1 MSEKQQQSLKT
12 VKRYMWWSMGAG
24 LVPLPILD
32 LVAVSGVQ
40 LKMIADIS
48 KIYDISFKNSRV
60 RAVIGSLVG
69 FVFPH
74 AMSYGLVGSLVKAIP
89 WGGALAVAPSMA
101 LFSGACTWALGNVFI
116 QHFESGGTFLN
127 FDPDAVKEYFRAQ
140 FEEGKKV
147 AAEMKAEEKPEA
159 EARTAVE
166 TKAEIEAK
174 TEAKAKAKV

>member
-24 LVPLPILD
+24 LVPFPILD

-40 LKMIADIS
+40 LKMLADLS
-48 KIYDISFKNSRV
+48 KAYDIPFQKSRV
-60 RAVIGSLVG
+60 RAAIGSLVG
-69 FVFPH
+69 FVVPH

-89 WGGALAVAPSMA
+89 WGGVVAVAPTMA

-127 FDPDAVKEYFRAQ
+127 FDADAVKDYFKAQ
-140 FEEGKKV
+140 FEEGRNL
-147 AAEMKAEEKPEA
+147 AAAMKAEEQPEA
-159 EARTAVE
+159 
-166 TKAEIEAK
+166 
-174 TEAKAKAKV
+174 